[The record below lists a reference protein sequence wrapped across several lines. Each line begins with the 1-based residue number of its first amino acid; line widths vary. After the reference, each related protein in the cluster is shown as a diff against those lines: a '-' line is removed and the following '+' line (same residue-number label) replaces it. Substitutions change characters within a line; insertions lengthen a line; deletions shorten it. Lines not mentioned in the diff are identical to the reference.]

1 MLRTIYLDNSA
12 TTPVRP
18 EVIEAMMPFLLD
30 KWGNPSSVHYYGRD
44 ARRFIDEARRAVATL
59 LNCEEDEVYF
69 TPCATYSNNVSI
81 LGRARF
87 CEANGRGRHL
97 ITTHIEHPSCL
108 GPAKHLESMGWEVTY
123 LPVNREG
130 VVDPAELKR
139 QIKKET
145 SIISM
150 MWANNEVG
158 SVQPVQE
165 CAKIARDADVFFHTD
180 AVQVPGKI
188 AIDLKTLQADTLS
201 LSAHKFFGP
210 KGIGALFVRRGSN
223 LMPIAFGGG
232 QEKGIFPG
240 TESVANI
247 VGIGKAALLAHA
259 EQESTAQYLRKLQ
272 QILKDKLAT
281 VPGVKFTGPIDLE
294 NRLPGHM
301 SIVITDVEGESVVL
315 QSDLRGLCVSS
326 ASACHKGIV
335 SPLHVVCVLGYGD
348 TDALGSVRITAG
360 KLNTE
365 QDCIEAAEILAK
377 IINSLR
383 KPKAAKVQSP
393 TEKQN
398 QNPNHSVVGSAK

>member
-18 EVIEAMMPFLLD
+18 EVIEAMMPFLQN
-30 KWGNPSSVHYYGRD
+30 KWGNPSSVHFYGRD
-44 ARRFIDEARRAVATL
+44 ARRHIDEARRSVAGL
-59 LNCEEDEVYF
+59 LGCEEDEVYF

-87 CEANGRGRHL
+87 CEANGKGRHL
-97 ITTHIEHPSCL
+97 ITTQIEHPSCL
-108 GPAKHLESMGWEVTY
+108 GPAKHLESIGWKVDF
-123 LPVNREG
+123 LKVDREG
-130 VVDPAELKR
+130 VIDLDELRKLITR
-139 QIKKET
+139 ET
-145 SIISM
+145 SIVST
-150 MWANNEVG
+150 MWGNNEVG
-158 SVQPVQE
+158 SIQPVHE
-165 CAKIARDADVFFHTD
+165 IAQICKDADVFFHTD
-180 AVQVPGKI
+180 AVQIPGKVE
-188 AIDLKTLQADTLS
+188 IDLKQLQTDTLS

-247 VGIGKAALLAHA
+247 IAIGKAAQLAHA
-259 EQESTAQYLRKLQ
+259 EQKETAAYLRKLQ
-272 QILKDKLAT
+272 QVMKAKLET
-281 VPGVKFTGPIDLE
+281 LQGIKFTGPQNIED
-294 NRLPGHM
+294 RLPGHL
-301 SIVITDVEGESVVL
+301 SIIVKDVEGESVVL

-335 SPLHVVCVLGYGD
+335 SPSHVVCALGYGD

-360 KLNTE
+360 KLNTVDDCE
-365 QDCIEAAEILAK
+365 QAADILIK

-383 KPKAAKVQSP
+383 KTVA
-393 TEKQN
+393 
-398 QNPNHSVVGSAK
+398 PNTSAVGSTK

>member
-12 TTPVRP
+12 TTPVRE
-18 EVIEAMMPFLLD
+18 EVREAMMPFLFE

-44 ARRFIDEARRAVATL
+44 ARRFIDEARRHVATL
-59 LNCEEDEVYF
+59 LSCEEDEVYF
-69 TPCATYSNNVSI
+69 TPCATYSNNVSL

-87 CEANGRGRHL
+87 CEANGKGRHL

-108 GPAKHLESMGWEVTY
+108 GPAKHLESMGWEVSY

-130 VVDPAELKR
+130 VVDPEELRKL
-139 QIKKET
+139 IKKET
-145 SIISM
+145 SIVSM

-158 SVQPVQE
+158 SVQPVE
-165 CAKIARDADVFFHTD
+165 ACAAIAHEMGVFFHTD

-188 AIDLKTLQADTLS
+188 AVDLKTLQADTLS

-210 KGIGALFVRRGSN
+210 KGIGALFARRGSN

-247 VGIGKAALLAHA
+247 IGIGKAAQLAHA
-259 EQESTAQYLRKLQ
+259 EQEATAQYLRKLQ
-272 QILKDKLAT
+272 QILKDKLST
-281 VPGVKFTGPIDLE
+281 VPGVKFTGPLDIE
-294 NRLPGHM
+294 KRLPGHL
-301 SIVITDVEGESVVL
+301 SIIISEVEGESVVL

-335 SPLHVVCVLGYGD
+335 SPSHVVCALGYGD
-348 TDALGSVRITAG
+348 NDALGSVRITAG
-360 KLNTE
+360 KYNTE
-365 QDCIEAAEILAK
+365 QDCIDAGDILVK

-383 KPKAAKVQSP
+383 KPVATKS
-393 TEKQN
+393 
-398 QNPNHSVVGSAK
+398 NPVSTSSAK

>member
-18 EVIEAMMPFLLD
+18 EVIEAMMPFLQN
-30 KWGNPSSVHYYGRD
+30 KWGNPSSVHFYGRD
-44 ARRFIDEARRAVATL
+44 ARRHVDEARRSVAGL
-59 LNCEEDEVYF
+59 LGCEEDEVYF

-87 CEANGRGRHL
+87 CEANGKGRHL
-97 ITTHIEHPSCL
+97 ITTQIEHPSCL
-108 GPAKHLESMGWEVTY
+108 GPAKHLESIGWKIDFLKVD
-123 LPVNREG
+123 REG
-130 VVDPAELKR
+130 VIDLDELRKLITR
-139 QIKKET
+139 ET
-145 SIISM
+145 SIVST
-150 MWANNEVG
+150 MWGNNEVG
-158 SVQPVQE
+158 SIQPVHE
-165 CAKIARDADVFFHTD
+165 IAQICKDADVFFHTD
-180 AVQVPGKI
+180 AVQIPGKVE
-188 AIDLKTLQADTLS
+188 IDLKQLQADTLS

-247 VGIGKAALLAHA
+247 IAIGKAAQLAHA
-259 EQESTAQYLRKLQ
+259 EQKETAAYLRKLQ
-272 QILKDKLAT
+272 QVMKAKLET
-281 VPGVKFTGPIDLE
+281 VQGIKFTGPQKIED
-294 NRLPGHM
+294 RLPGHL
-301 SIVITDVEGESVVL
+301 SIIVKDVEGESVVL

-335 SPLHVVCVLGYGD
+335 SPSHVVCALGYGD

-360 KLNTE
+360 KLNTVDDCE
-365 QDCIEAAEILAK
+365 QAANILIK

-383 KPKAAKVQSP
+383 KTVA
-393 TEKQN
+393 
-398 QNPNHSVVGSAK
+398 PNTSAVGSTK